1 MSNKAL
7 VRDANGEYRV
17 RKEPVSETEILEA
30 AEEIVSR
37 RFARGQPLSTPDA
50 SKELFKQKLG
60 TSEQEI
66 FAALFLDNRH
76 RVLDYVPMFYGTIDG
91 ATVHPREVVKAALRL
106 NAAAVIFGHSHPSGV
121 AEPSLADQSITRR
134 LQEALSLVDVR
145 VLDHI
150 IVGGN
155 DATSLAER
163 GLL

>member
-1 MSNKAL
+1 MNNKAL
-7 VRDANGEYRV
+7 VRDANGAYRV
-17 RKEPVSETEILEA
+17 RKERVSETEILEA
-30 AEEIVSR
+30 VEEIVSR
-37 RFARGQPLSTPDA
+37 RFARGQSLSTPQA

-76 RVLDYVPMFYGTIDG
+76 RVLGYKNMFFGTIDG
-91 ATVHPREVVKAALRL
+91 ATVHPREVVKAVLRL
-106 NAAAVIFGHSHPSGV
+106 NAAAVIFGHCHPSGV

-134 LQEALSLVDVR
+134 LKDALSLIDVR

-150 IVGGN
+150 IVGGA

>member
-1 MSNKAL
+1 M
-7 VRDANGEYRV
+7 
-17 RKEPVSETEILEA
+17 RKERVSETEILEA

-37 RFARGQPLSTPDA
+37 RFARGQPLSTPEA

-66 FAALFLDNRH
+66 FACLLLDNRH
-76 RVLDYVPMFYGTIDG
+76 RVLGYEPMFYGTIDG
-91 ATVHPREVVKAALRL
+91 ATVHPREVVKAALRF

-134 LQEALSLVDVR
+134 LKDALSLIDVR

-150 IVGGN
+150 VVGGA